1 MSLDVEGYIEAYF
14 RSRPITRR
22 RERTSRPFTWESE
35 VGEHGTSLDVGGCME
50 EDFRFNVLNVCANEH
65 CTSRHGCVCEGRE
78 HVMSLHLGVRG
89 ERARQFF

>member
-1 MSLDVEGYIEAYF
+1 MSLDVEGCIEAYVRFDVSNVCANEHF

-22 RERTSRPFTWESE
+22 RERTSRPFTWECE

-50 EDFRFNVLNVCANEH
+50 
-65 CTSRHGCVCEGRE
+65 E

-89 ERARQFF
+89 ERARQFS